1 MKFLSTVGKARR
13 IYDLNNIP
21 LVSGS
26 SFIKWHLSH
35 SMHAEHRGRTG
46 KCPISNH
53 KVDYGYSKLIPGVR
67 ISMEKNNSLTECPM
81 EFEIVQEFA
90 VAEKI
95 TLGYVKL
102 NLAEYVEESESF
114 SREAGSPPRKR
125 SSIGVSPTP
134 ADGGAGPENR
144 IVEEGIVRRY
154 LMSDSK
160 INSTLKIGILMV
172 QVDGERNFVA
182 PALKTAPVFG
192 GIAGLV
198 APEAEDDTSPMPS
211 ISKPRDAAEVH
222 DLYRRT
228 LAASWSRQPNELP
241 ADECIED
248 IFSGGNGWG
257 TKKEAHDNHNSDEGE
272 AEPLAGTLRPS
283 DFRRYA
289 NHHNSHDGS
298 QGRHSRNKSAS
309 SDRSV
314 QVTPDAA
321 LSTDFSSSH
330 GDAEISQH
338 VDGDLDFAAL
348 LDALD
353 SSLGELVGV
362 GALVAVDGLL
372 SLGLGL
378 GDFDV
383 GAAFDDLDEDVA
395 AVLGGGNVYGAAGR
409 GRSLGLHDGC
419 KHLFAVGVDG
429 DDADGVGDVLDGGDG
444 GGGTAGLSLGRVDGA
459 NVGGRGED
467 LGALGEDV
475 AQVVGDAGRVGC
487 AATHDDLVNVE
498 DVQLSLLDDAF
509 DEAVEALKDLAAN
522 HFVSQA
528 VNGG

>member
-13 IYDLNNIP
+13 PKFELHLKIYDLNNIP

-125 SSIGVSPTP
+125 SSIGASLTP

-192 GIAGLV
+192 GITGLV

-314 QVTPDAA
+314 STVTGGSGGNGTGGHRRGGRFVNEDGRDARDDDLGSSRSGSMGSLA
-321 LSTDFSSSH
+321 PTLGSSS
-330 GDAEISQH
+330 D
-338 VDGDLDFAAL
+338 
-348 LDALD
+348 
-353 SSLGELVGV
+353 
-362 GALVAVDGLL
+362 
-372 SLGLGL
+372 
-378 GDFDV
+378 
-383 GAAFDDLDEDVA
+383 
-395 AVLGGGNVYGAAGR
+395 
-409 GRSLGLHDGC
+409 
-419 KHLFAVGVDG
+419 
-429 DDADGVGDVLDGGDG
+429 
-444 GGGTAGLSLGRVDGA
+444 
-459 NVGGRGED
+459 GGRGEPVMRRAREVD
-467 LGALGEDV
+467 EFEV
-475 AQVVGDAGRVGC
+475 RE
-487 AATHDDLVNVE
+487 DLVAWK
-498 DVQLSLLDDAF
+498 LPGS
-509 DEAVEALKDLAAN
+509 VEA
-522 HFVSQA
+522 
-528 VNGG
+528 

>member
-1 MKFLSTVGKARR
+1 
-13 IYDLNNIP
+13 
-21 LVSGS
+21 
-26 SFIKWHLSH
+26 
-35 SMHAEHRGRTG
+35 MHAEHRGRTG

-289 NHHNSHDGS
+289 NHHNSHDRS
-298 QGRHSRNKSAS
+298 HSRHSRNKSAS

-314 QVTPDAA
+314 STVTGGSGGNGTGGHRRGGRFVNEDGRDARDDDLGSSRSGSMGSLA
-321 LSTDFSSSH
+321 PTLGSSS
-330 GDAEISQH
+330 D
-338 VDGDLDFAAL
+338 
-348 LDALD
+348 
-353 SSLGELVGV
+353 
-362 GALVAVDGLL
+362 
-372 SLGLGL
+372 
-378 GDFDV
+378 
-383 GAAFDDLDEDVA
+383 
-395 AVLGGGNVYGAAGR
+395 
-409 GRSLGLHDGC
+409 
-419 KHLFAVGVDG
+419 
-429 DDADGVGDVLDGGDG
+429 
-444 GGGTAGLSLGRVDGA
+444 
-459 NVGGRGED
+459 GGRGEPVMRRAREVD
-467 LGALGEDV
+467 EFEV
-475 AQVVGDAGRVGC
+475 RE
-487 AATHDDLVNVE
+487 DLVAWK
-498 DVQLSLLDDAF
+498 LPGS
-509 DEAVEALKDLAAN
+509 VEA
-522 HFVSQA
+522 
-528 VNGG
+528 

>member
-1 MKFLSTVGKARR
+1 
-13 IYDLNNIP
+13 
-21 LVSGS
+21 
-26 SFIKWHLSH
+26 
-35 SMHAEHRGRTG
+35 MHAEHRGRTG

-198 APEAEDDTSPMPS
+198 APEAEDDTSRTLLPPPFPPFPPAMSLAANAASAMPS

-298 QGRHSRNKSAS
+298 HSRHSRSKSAS

-314 QVTPDAA
+314 STVTGGSGGNSTGGHRRGGRFVNEDGRDARDDDLGSSRSGSMGSLA
-321 LSTDFSSSH
+321 PTLGSSS
-330 GDAEISQH
+330 D
-338 VDGDLDFAAL
+338 
-348 LDALD
+348 
-353 SSLGELVGV
+353 
-362 GALVAVDGLL
+362 
-372 SLGLGL
+372 
-378 GDFDV
+378 
-383 GAAFDDLDEDVA
+383 
-395 AVLGGGNVYGAAGR
+395 
-409 GRSLGLHDGC
+409 
-419 KHLFAVGVDG
+419 
-429 DDADGVGDVLDGGDG
+429 
-444 GGGTAGLSLGRVDGA
+444 
-459 NVGGRGED
+459 GGRGEPVMRRAREVD
-467 LGALGEDV
+467 EFEV
-475 AQVVGDAGRVGC
+475 RE
-487 AATHDDLVNVE
+487 DLVAWK
-498 DVQLSLLDDAF
+498 LPGS
-509 DEAVEALKDLAAN
+509 VEA
-522 HFVSQA
+522 
-528 VNGG
+528 

>member
-289 NHHNSHDGS
+289 NHHNSHDRS
-298 QGRHSRNKSAS
+298 HSRHSRNKSAS

-314 QVTPDAA
+314 STVTGGSGGNGTGGHRRGGRFVTEDGRDARDDDLGSSRSGSMGSLA
-321 LSTDFSSSH
+321 PTLGSSS
-330 GDAEISQH
+330 D
-338 VDGDLDFAAL
+338 
-348 LDALD
+348 
-353 SSLGELVGV
+353 
-362 GALVAVDGLL
+362 
-372 SLGLGL
+372 
-378 GDFDV
+378 
-383 GAAFDDLDEDVA
+383 
-395 AVLGGGNVYGAAGR
+395 
-409 GRSLGLHDGC
+409 
-419 KHLFAVGVDG
+419 
-429 DDADGVGDVLDGGDG
+429 
-444 GGGTAGLSLGRVDGA
+444 
-459 NVGGRGED
+459 GGRGEPVMRRAREVD
-467 LGALGEDV
+467 EFEV
-475 AQVVGDAGRVGC
+475 RE
-487 AATHDDLVNVE
+487 DLVAWK
-498 DVQLSLLDDAF
+498 LPGS
-509 DEAVEALKDLAAN
+509 VEA
-522 HFVSQA
+522 
-528 VNGG
+528 

>member
-1 MKFLSTVGKARR
+1 
-13 IYDLNNIP
+13 
-21 LVSGS
+21 
-26 SFIKWHLSH
+26 
-35 SMHAEHRGRTG
+35 MHAEHRGRTG

-134 ADGGAGPENR
+134 ADGGARPENR

-298 QGRHSRNKSAS
+298 HGRHSRDKSAS

-314 QVTPDAA
+314 STVTGGSGGNGTGGHRRGGRFVNEDGRDARDDDLGSSRSGSMGSLA
-321 LSTDFSSSH
+321 PTLGSSS
-330 GDAEISQH
+330 D
-338 VDGDLDFAAL
+338 
-348 LDALD
+348 
-353 SSLGELVGV
+353 
-362 GALVAVDGLL
+362 
-372 SLGLGL
+372 
-378 GDFDV
+378 
-383 GAAFDDLDEDVA
+383 
-395 AVLGGGNVYGAAGR
+395 
-409 GRSLGLHDGC
+409 
-419 KHLFAVGVDG
+419 
-429 DDADGVGDVLDGGDG
+429 
-444 GGGTAGLSLGRVDGA
+444 
-459 NVGGRGED
+459 GGRGEPAMRRAREVD
-467 LGALGEDV
+467 EFEV
-475 AQVVGDAGRVGC
+475 RE
-487 AATHDDLVNVE
+487 DLVAWK
-498 DVQLSLLDDAF
+498 LPGS
-509 DEAVEALKDLAAN
+509 VEA
-522 HFVSQA
+522 
-528 VNGG
+528 

>member
-13 IYDLNNIP
+13 PKFELHLKIYDLNNIP

-289 NHHNSHDGS
+289 NHHNSHDRS
-298 QGRHSRNKSAS
+298 HSRHSRNKSAS

-314 QVTPDAA
+314 STVTGGSGGNGTGGHRRGGRFVNEDGRDARDDDLGSSRSGSMGSLA
-321 LSTDFSSSH
+321 PTLGSSS
-330 GDAEISQH
+330 D
-338 VDGDLDFAAL
+338 
-348 LDALD
+348 
-353 SSLGELVGV
+353 
-362 GALVAVDGLL
+362 
-372 SLGLGL
+372 
-378 GDFDV
+378 
-383 GAAFDDLDEDVA
+383 
-395 AVLGGGNVYGAAGR
+395 
-409 GRSLGLHDGC
+409 
-419 KHLFAVGVDG
+419 
-429 DDADGVGDVLDGGDG
+429 
-444 GGGTAGLSLGRVDGA
+444 
-459 NVGGRGED
+459 GGRGEPVMRRAREVD
-467 LGALGEDV
+467 EFEV
-475 AQVVGDAGRVGC
+475 RE
-487 AATHDDLVNVE
+487 DLVAWK
-498 DVQLSLLDDAF
+498 LPGS
-509 DEAVEALKDLAAN
+509 VEA
-522 HFVSQA
+522 
-528 VNGG
+528 